1 MAKSSLRRRI
11 ALVPGGR
18 DAYLSA
24 SGEANEETVMTLEFP
39 TTPAPQTAMETFA
52 KQWSESLGL
61 WESAWRIWAEYLD
74 DLGHAVTPDAVLAA
88 NCKLLA
94 NCVAAPGYAAGEM
107 QRDTGLVAPTLNA

>member
-1 MAKSSLRRRI
+1 
-11 ALVPGGR
+11 
-18 DAYLSA
+18 
-24 SGEANEETVMTLEFP
+24 MTLEFP